1 MPVSRKSA
9 LRILLLSALAVVIAT
24 LVVPYVVVEDLFKR
38 FGWLGHAVDFLD
50 TVAPGLEVSHLLS
63 FGALGF
69 LARFSWPKA
78 RARNV
83 AIAVVTV
90 AVAVE
95 FVQVWVP
102 GRQAA
107 LSHAILE
114 SLGGLAGF
122 GIAWVLTYAWGS
134 GSLPE
139 DYQAST
145 HWHAGNS
152 DH

>member
-1 MPVSRKSA
+1 M
-9 LRILLLSALAVVIAT
+9 SALAMVIAT
-24 LVVPYVVVEDLFKR
+24 LVVPYAVVEDLFKR
-38 FGWLGHAVDFLD
+38 FGWLGNAVDFLD

-90 AVAVE
+90 AVVVE
-95 FVQVWVP
+95 FVQIWVP

-107 LSHAILE
+107 VSHAILE

-134 GSLPE
+134 SSLPE

-145 HWHAGNS
+145 QWNAGNS